1 MHFPFGTACFFG
13 VVFMNSVIAR
23 DISSLSGKIIRLVF
37 SERKN
42 AGFEFSKVNARP
54 FAAKGGKTKWQLEQ
68 FKGAQVF
75 HKNLEPEEFLSW
87 VEETGE
93 KNFRQAVLTAEGT
106 SIHYT
111 IFPDKTKRKESANT
125 AKAQKKEHNR
135 EKTYLLREGEN
146 IPALV
151 DLGIFSKNFKIIN
164 SKYDKYKQ
172 INRFIELIDDCFS
185 KSNLSEIT
193 ILDFGCGKSY
203 LTFIV
208 YYYFTKIKNIKAHV
222 VGFDLKKDVVE
233 NCNAIAK
240 RYGYENL
247 EFFVNDVTSD
257 RVFTGKADMIITLH
271 ACDIATDYA
280 LFYAIENRIK
290 NIFSVP
296 CCQHEVNA
304 QIKKGGDFDLLL
316 SHGLIKERF
325 CALFTDSL
333 RAEILRRFGYQT
345 DVIEFV
351 DFEHSPKNLMLRC
364 ELKKEKTPGLSD
376 LSALCEKYGTTQ
388 TLLRLSEDYIKQ
400 VITNQNTANDPQ
412 AF

>member
-1 MHFPFGTACFFG
+1 
-13 VVFMNSVIAR
+13 MNSVIAR

-151 DLGIFSKNFKIIN
+151 DLGIFSKDFKIIN

-280 LFYAIENRIK
+280 LFYAIENKIK

-345 DVIEFV
+345 D
-351 DFEHSPKNLMLRC
+351 DYQNR
-364 ELKKEKTPGLSD
+364 
-376 LSALCEKYGTTQ
+376 
-388 TLLRLSEDYIKQ
+388 LLPISHNRE
-400 VITNQNTANDPQ
+400 
-412 AF
+412 

>member
-1 MHFPFGTACFFG
+1 MA
-13 VVFMNSVIAR
+13 SVIEK
-23 DISSLSGKIIRLVF
+23 DILEFKEKIIKIVF
-37 SERKN
+37 SEKKDKT
-42 AGFEFSKVNARP
+42 FEFSKVSVRP
-54 FAAKGGKTKWQLEQ
+54 FISKGETKWQLEQ

-75 HKNLEPEEFLSW
+75 HKNLSFEEFLSW
-87 VEETGE
+87 LFETGE
-93 KNFRQAVLTAEGT
+93 NNFRQAALTAE
-106 SIHYT
+106 SANIHYT
-111 IFPDKTKRKESANT
+111 IFPDKIKRKESKNT
-125 AKAQKKEHNR
+125 LSAAPKEHNR
-135 EKTYLLREGEN
+135 EKTYLLKEGEN

-151 DLGIFSKNFKIIN
+151 DLGVFSKDFKIVK

-172 INRFIELIDDCFS
+172 INRFVELIDDCFS
-185 KSNLSEIT
+185 KSKLSEIT

-208 YYYFTKIKNIKAHV
+208 YYYFTKIKNVKAKV

-233 NCNAIAK
+233 NCNKIAK
-240 RYGYENL
+240 KYGYKDL

-257 RVFTGKADMIITLH
+257 KVFTGKADMVITLH

-280 LFYAIENRIK
+280 LFYAIENKVK

-304 QIKKGGDFDLLL
+304 QIKNGGDFDLLL

-325 CALFTDSL
+325 SALFTDSL
-333 RAEILRRFGYQT
+333 RAEILRRFGYET

-364 ELKKEKTPGLSD
+364 ELKKEKTPDFSD
-376 LSALCEKYGTTQ
+376 LFALCEKYGISQ
-388 TLLRLSEDYIKQ
+388 TLLNLSKSLY
-400 VITNQNTANDPQ
+400 
-412 AF
+412 

>member
-1 MHFPFGTACFFG
+1 
-13 VVFMNSVIAR
+13 MNSTIAKDIAAFSDDVI
-23 DISSLSGKIIRLVF
+23 KLVF
-37 SERKN
+37 SEKKN
-42 AGFEFSKVNARP
+42 ADFEFSKVAARP
-54 FAAKGGKTKWQLEQ
+54 FDSKSGTKWQLEQ

-75 HKNLEPEEFLSW
+75 HKNLSPEEFFSW
-87 VEETGE
+87 IEKTGE

-106 SIHYT
+106 SVHYT
-111 IFPDKTKRKESANT
+111 IFPDKTKRKESSNSL
-125 AKAQKKEHNR
+125 KAQKKEHNR
-135 EKTYLLREGEN
+135 EKTYILREGEN

-151 DLGIFSKNFKIIN
+151 DLGIFSKDFKIIK

-185 KSNLSEIT
+185 KSSLSEIT

-233 NCNAIAK
+233 SCNAIAK

-247 EFFVNDVTSD
+247 EFFFNDVTSD

-280 LFYAIENRIK
+280 LFYAIENKIK

-296 CCQHEVNA
+296 CCQHEINS

-325 CALFTDSL
+325 CALLTDSL
-333 RAEILRRFGYQT
+333 RAEILRRFGYET

-364 ELKKEKTPGLSD
+364 ELKKEKTPRLSD

-400 VITNQNTANDPQ
+400 VISNQSTADALQ